1 MNYNI
6 DEIRKQKHLGNS
18 VFYFRGWVSTSNYK
32 IILKSRKFEYIYNP
46 NRYRPDLENVV
57 KNYSTKSKYG
67 FHYIKEV
74 PTIKN
79 IKIYIQTKDR
89 KIFIYYGIFNG
100 LIQFF
105 KSINALIKKIIVTL
119 KRLWKQYKFIVPLKI
134 YKKYFYRLKQKIE
147 DIIYIPQAY
156 NPHLESEYNEWLKKE
171 GKKKIQLKEFKYN
184 PLISIAIPVYNVPEE
199 YLRNCLDSIIK
210 QKYTNFEVCLAD
222 DCSTKEHVKK
232 VLEEYKK
239 KDSRIK
245 VVYREKNGHISE
257 ATNSALSICKG
268 EFVGLVDNDDILNEY
283 ALYEVVQALNEN
295 KNLDMIYTDEDKMD
309 IEGNRSGPHFKPDY
323 SPDTLLSHNYICHFT
338 VLRKSI
344 IDKIGGF
351 RKGYEGAQ
359 DYDLFLRFTEE
370 TTPDKIH
377 HISKI
382 LYHWRM
388 IPGSTATDISNK
400 DYACIRGMNALSD
413 ALNRRDIDA
422 VINNW
427 YTSYII
433 NYKLPRNNKIS
444 IIIDTCNINTLPR
457 IIRSVKNQTKYS
469 NYEIIVLYKDNKK
482 SVENILNKFRNIQF
496 CDKKDVNLFI
506 KEKLDSDILLF
517 IKDIVKYENK
527 NWIETMAGYAIQ
539 KHIAVVG
546 PKVLYEDDTIKHSGM
561 ILGLGNNNVAR
572 DGFKFYHRNQGVTA
586 GRLIVPYNYS
596 AISDTCMMI
605 ERKKFIE
612 VSGYDEKL
620 ENYKDVD
627 LCIKLLNKGYY
638 NVFLP
643 QISVYSNIFE
653 YRDSC
658 KHSEANALMN
668 EADIMKNKY
677 VKELKRDR
685 FYNDNFSYNVG
696 FMLDKGKR

>member
-1 MNYNI
+1 M
-6 DEIRKQKHLGNS
+6 KQKLKSSYLNLK
-18 VFYFRGWVSTSNYK
+18 RAINKAYK
-32 IILKSRKFEYIYNP
+32 IIFIRHKLIIPPRLLKRYIN
-46 NRYRPDLENVV
+46 
-57 KNYSTKSKYG
+57 S
-67 FHYIKEV
+67 
-74 PTIKN
+74 
-79 IKIYIQTKDR
+79 
-89 KIFIYYGIFNG
+89 
-100 LIQFF
+100 FF
-105 KSINALIKKIIVTL
+105 KNVFNNSNISYYDPMI
-119 KRLWKQYKFIVPLKI
+119 R
-134 YKKYFYRLKQKIE
+134 
-147 DIIYIPQAY
+147 
-156 NPHLESEYNEWLKKE
+156 SEYNEWLKKE

-400 DYACIRGMNALSD
+400 NYAVIAGKKSLED
-413 ALNRRDIDA
+413 ALKRRKILGDVNVTSNNYYTID
-422 VINNW
+422 
-427 YTSYII
+427 
-433 NYKLPRNNKIS
+433 YKYSKEPSIS
-444 IIIDTCNINTLPR
+444 IIIPT
-457 IIRSVKNQTKYS
+457 KNHYDDLKKCVDSILEKTNYK
-469 NYEIIVLYKDNKK
+469 NYEIIIVDNNSDEEKTLNLLKAYENDNKNVKIIKADCEFNFSKINNIAVQK
-482 SVENILNKFRNIQF
+482 SSGEY
-496 CDKKDVNLFI
+496 
-506 KEKLDSDILLF
+506 ILLLNNDTE
-517 IKDIVKYENK
+517 IISSDWLHIMV
-527 NWIETMAGYAIQ
+527 GYAMQ
-539 KHIAVVG
+539 EHIGAVG
-546 PKVLYEDDTIKHSGM
+546 AKLYYKNKTVQHAGVILDGDNIATHISSGEYYDNPG
-561 ILGLGNNNVAR
+561 IN
-572 DGFKFYHRNQGVTA
+572 
-586 GRLIVPYNYS
+586 GRLVVPYNYNAVTAACLMVKKDKYLLVHGLDEKLKVAYNDVDFCLKLREKGFYNICVPQVELFHYES
-596 AISDTCMMI
+596 KSRGLDNTTEKYKRFVSEIDYMKKRWNKKLKNDEYYNINYSMKKWFMI
-605 ERKKFIE
+605 ER
-612 VSGYDEKL
+612 G
-620 ENYKDVD
+620 
-627 LCIKLLNKGYY
+627 
-638 NVFLP
+638 
-643 QISVYSNIFE
+643 
-653 YRDSC
+653 
-658 KHSEANALMN
+658 
-668 EADIMKNKY
+668 
-677 VKELKRDR
+677 
-685 FYNDNFSYNVG
+685 NDNV
-696 FMLDKGKR
+696 